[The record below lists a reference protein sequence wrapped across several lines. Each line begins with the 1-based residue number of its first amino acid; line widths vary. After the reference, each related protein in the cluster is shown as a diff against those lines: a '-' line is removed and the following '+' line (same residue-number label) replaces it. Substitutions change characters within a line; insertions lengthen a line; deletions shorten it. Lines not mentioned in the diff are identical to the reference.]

1 MAITA
6 ADVKKL
12 RDLTDAPMMDCKK
25 ALEEASGD
33 IDRAKD
39 ILREKGAAA
48 GQKKAGRATK
58 EGIAKVAVSDD
69 SKSAAGIIVECE
81 TDFVS
86 RNDDFKAMVDTMVNG
101 MLAAG
106 RAGGDVE
113 VNGQTIDG
121 HISDAVGRIRENIQL
136 RAAEFYKAGEGEKL
150 AAYNHHDG
158 KWASVIV
165 YSGDGDDAAKQ
176 VAVQI
181 VAFKPSFLTKDEVP
195 ADVIN
200 KEMEVQKARAIEE
213 GKTPEMAENI
223 AKGRI
228 NKEFYKEQVLL
239 EQPIYLDQKMTVS
252 DYLKQNGGITI
263 KSYSLLA
270 VGMSGEGTEED

>member
-12 RDLTDAPMMDCKK
+12 RELTDAPMMDCKK

-58 EGIAKVAVSDD
+58 EGIAKFVVSEDG
-69 SKSAAGIIVECE
+69 KTAAGIIVECE

-86 RNDDFKAMVDTMVNG
+86 RNDDFKAMVDKLVNG
-101 MLAAG
+101 FLAAG
-106 RAGGDVE
+106 NAGPDV
-113 VNGQTIDG
+113 VVDG
-121 HISDAVGRIRENIQL
+121 KPVSEHIVEAVSRIRENIQL
-136 RAAEFYKAGEGEKL
+136 RAHEFITVLDGHL
-150 AAYNHHDG
+150 ASYNHHDG
-158 KWASVIV
+158 KWASVV
-165 YSGDGDDAAKQ
+165 AYTGDGEDTAKQ

-181 VAFKPSFLTKDEVP
+181 VAFKPSFLTKEEVP

>member
-12 RDLTDAPMMDCKK
+12 RELTDAPMMDCKK
-25 ALEEASGD
+25 ALEEANGD
-33 IDRAKD
+33 LDRAKD

-58 EGIAKVAVSDD
+58 EGIAKIALSDD
-69 SKSAAGIIVECE
+69 GKTGAGIIVECE

-86 RNDDFKAMVDTMVNG
+86 RNDDFKGMVDMMVNG

-106 RAGGDVE
+106 KSSGDVE
-113 VNGQTIDG
+113 VNGQSIDA
-121 HISDAVGRIRENIQL
+121 HIADAVGRIRENIQL
-136 RAAEFYKAGEGEKL
+136 RAAEFYTAGEGEKL
-150 AAYNHHDG
+150 ASYNHHDG
-158 KWASVIV
+158 KWASVV
-165 YSGDGDDAAKQ
+165 TYSGEGADAASR

-181 VAFKPSFLTKDEVP
+181 VGFKPSFLTKEEVP
-195 ADVIN
+195 ADVIA
-200 KEMEVQKARAIEE
+200 KETEVQKARAIEE

-228 NKEFYKEQVLL
+228 NKEFYKDQVLL
-239 EQPIYLDQKMTVS
+239 EQPMYLDQKITVAE
-252 DYLKQNGGITI
+252 YLKQNGGISI
-263 KSYSLLA
+263 KSYSMLA
-270 VGMSGEGTEED
+270 VGQSGEGTEED